1 MKRDGVLFCL
11 VGAAGSGKS
20 TIEERLLKE
29 FSPSLRKSLSTT
41 TRAPRAGEINGVHY
55 HFMQRPDFE
64 RSVKEGAFFEWEEI
78 HGNLYGTLRANLT
91 QAIAD
96 GVDLLLVIDIRGA
109 LNVRKQF
116 PNHTILTFVAPPT
129 FAVLEQRLR
138 GRGGSSDEIARRL
151 ATARAEYAAL
161 RGAASSAQQVDYL
174 VINDQ
179 LDRAADEVRA
189 VLVSARCRFSLIRP
203 GEINCLSNEGDGV

>member
-1 MKRDGVLFCL
+1 MKRDGLLFCL

-41 TRAPRAGEINGVHY
+41 TRPPRQGEVQGVHY
-55 HFMQRPDFE
+55 HFIARPDFE
-64 RSVKEGAFFEWEEI
+64 RGVQAGAFFEWEEI
-78 HGNLYGTLRANLT
+78 HGNLYGTLRSNLT

-116 PNHTILTFVAPPT
+116 PQHTLVTFVAPPT
-129 FAVLEQRLR
+129 FAVLEERLR
-138 GRGGSSDEIARRL
+138 GRGGNADEISRRL

-161 RGAASSAQQVDYL
+161 RGAATTGREVDYL
-174 VINDQ
+174 VVNDT

-189 VLVSARCRFSLIRP
+189 VLVAARCRLDLVRR
-203 GEINCLSNEGDGV
+203 GEVDRLC